1 MTPEA
6 PTPHTHSA
14 EETREAF
21 SADWLSLREPFDASA
36 RESAAQRLRLPS
48 RLAKA
53 FKDEPAPWRV
63 MDLGCGTGANL
74 RWLAPRLGAPQQ
86 WLVVDHDLALLQAW
100 PSRFERAGV
109 PLQNHAPD
117 VTQAAQWPVPEA
129 SVQIVRRQLD
139 LARQLQELPWHAV
152 QLVTASALIDLVSE
166 DWLLRLVDL
175 ASAAG
180 AAVLMTLSVDG
191 RHRWWPADPHDGAV
205 NRAFAAHQRRDK
217 GFGPALGAR
226 AVPVLEAALRRAGYQ
241 VFKARSDWQLHTDG
255 HASAQALYRAM
266 VEGMGQAVLEQEPA
280 EAERTRAWQY
290 RRLAGTANA
299 RLTVGHLDLLA
310 LPHKPS
316 LATAGR

>member
-6 PTPHTHSA
+6 PTTDTHR
-14 EETREAF
+14 EEEAGDAF

-36 RESAAQRLRLPS
+36 RESAAQRLQLPS
-48 RLAKA
+48 RLAEA

-74 RWLAPRLGAPQQ
+74 RWLAPRLGRPQQ
-86 WLVVDHDLALLQAW
+86 WLVGDHDLALLQAW
-100 PSRFERAGV
+100 PSRFERAGA
-109 PLQNHAPD
+109 PLRSHASD
-117 VTQAAQWPVPEA
+117 VTHVAHWQLPGA

-139 LARQLQELPWHAV
+139 LARQLQELPWQSV

-166 DWLLRLVDL
+166 DWLLHLVDL

-205 NRAFAAHQRRDK
+205 NRTFAAHQRRDK

-241 VFKARSDWQLHTDG
+241 VFKAHSDWQLSTNG
-255 HASAQALYRAM
+255 HAGAKALYRAM
-266 VEGMGQAVLEQEPA
+266 VEGMGQAAQEQDPTA
-280 EAERTRAWQY
+280 AKRTMAWQQ
-290 RRLAGTANA
+290 RRLAGADNA

-316 LATAGR
+316 RSTAGR